1 MKNLDGSPED
11 IGRTLQIE
19 TAKTSKKKEK
29 SSGVVADRKEVPSG
43 GLKTD
48 LPLSY
53 HRVRALFS
61 YLCNTE
67 ITDSETG

>member
-1 MKNLDGSPED
+1 MKNDDAATSENERSLPD
-11 IGRTLQIE
+11 E
-19 TAKTSKKKEK
+19 TGQSSETKQQ
-29 SSGVVADRKEVPSG
+29 SSGVVADRNEDPSG

-67 ITDSETG
+67 FNDTDNL